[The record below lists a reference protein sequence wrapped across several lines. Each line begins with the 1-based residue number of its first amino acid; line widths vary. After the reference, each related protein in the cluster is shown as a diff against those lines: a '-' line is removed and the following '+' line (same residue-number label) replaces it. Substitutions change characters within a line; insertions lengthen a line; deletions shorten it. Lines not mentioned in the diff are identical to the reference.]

1 MFKADTC
8 IFNIRRRSYGLL
20 IGRMPSAA
28 TVVSTLC
35 KVTLVRRTDMAAVQS
50 SYEPNMVKVAIH
62 YWGGF
67 VDISPVRR
75 AVGYMYMAILILI
88 SISILTLMLMM
99 MMNMNMKMMI
109 GDRRISR
116 LKVPVLL
123 RESIQALV
131 GALGRKANIG
141 YLR

>member
-1 MFKADTC
+1 
-8 IFNIRRRSYGLL
+8 
-20 IGRMPSAA
+20 
-28 TVVSTLC
+28 
-35 KVTLVRRTDMAAVQS
+35 
-50 SYEPNMVKVAIH
+50 MVKVAIH

-75 AVGYMYMAILILI
+75 AVGYMYMAILILISILI